1 MQLAPTPE
9 AKAHEAPQGTPMT
22 DVTVA
27 NDEATQ
33 LRNKVVDQLKEDG
46 TIVSPAVEAAMRK
59 VPRHLAVPEAS
70 LSNAYSTYNAVIT
83 QEDEHGNHTSSVS
96 APQIQ
101 AMQLEQAGIRP
112 GDNVLEIGTNGPNAA
127 YLAELVGPTGQVTTV
142 DIDPAPADRAKRF
155 LTETGYASVNV
166 VVADAENGLP
176 EHAPYDAIVVT
187 VGAWD
192 IPPAWIDQLKDDGRL
207 VVPLRING
215 LTRTYGFVRQADHL
229 VATSAH
235 VCGFVA
241 AQGAGS
247 HKQQVMQL
255 PGEEGVTLRFDEGL
269 PANPSLLDG
278 VLNSAR
284 AETWT
289 GVTVASQEP
298 IGTLQ
303 MYLST
308 QVPKFCFMSTNP
320 ELTTGK
326 IGPTGNSW
334 SMVAIDGP
342 HFAYTVVRRDTEKKT
357 AEYGVHAFGPDA
369 AEFAER
375 IADILRTWSEKVR
388 GADGPRI
395 AVYPAG
401 TPDDRITGD
410 RIIDKKHSRISI
422 SWPTV

>member
-1 MQLAPTPE
+1 
-9 AKAHEAPQGTPMT
+9 MT
-22 DVTVA
+22 ELP
-27 NDEATQ
+27 DENHATE

-46 TIVSPAVEAAMRK
+46 TIVSPGVEAAMRK

-70 LSNAYSTYNAVIT
+70 LDDAYSTYNAVIT
-83 QEDEHGNHTSSVS
+83 QKDEHGNHTSSVS

-127 YLAELVGPTGQVTTV
+127 YLAELVGPSGQVTTV
-142 DIDPAPADRAKRF
+142 DIDPAPADRARRF
-155 LTETGYASVNV
+155 LSETGYTNVNV
-166 VVADAENGLP
+166 VVADAEDGVAKF
-176 EHAPYDAIVVT
+176 APYDAIVVT
-187 VGAWD
+187 LGAWD
-192 IPPAWIDQLKDDGRL
+192 LPPAWIDQFGDEGRL

-215 LTRTYGFVRQADHL
+215 LTRTYGFIRQADHL
-229 VATSAH
+229 IATSAY

-247 HKQQVMQL
+247 HRQQVMKL
-255 PGEEGVTLRFDEGL
+255 PGEEDITLRFDEG
-269 PANPSLLDG
+269 PPGDPSLLDN

-298 IGTLQ
+298 IGSLQ
-303 MYLST
+303 MYLAA
-308 QVPKFCFMSTNP
+308 QVPTFCFMSTNP
-320 ELTTGK
+320 EQTTGK

-342 HFAYTVVRRDTEKKT
+342 HFAYTVVRRDAEKKT

-369 AEFAER
+369 TEFAER
-375 IADILRTWSEKVR
+375 IADIFRTWSERLR
-388 GADGPRI
+388 GTNGPRI

-422 SWPTV
+422 SWPTAWALLPMLLVIATDTSS

>member
-1 MQLAPTPE
+1 
-9 AKAHEAPQGTPMT
+9 MT
-22 DVTVA
+22 DVTVDP
-27 NDEATQ
+27 DEATR

-70 LSNAYSTYNAVIT
+70 LSDAYSTYNAVIT
-83 QEDEHGNHTSSVS
+83 QEDEDGNHTSSVS

-142 DIDPAPADRAKRF
+142 DIDPAPADRARRF
-155 LTETGYASVNV
+155 LAETGYTNVNV
-166 VVADAENGLP
+166 VVADAEDGVA
-176 EHAPYDAIVVT
+176 ESAPYDAIVVT
-187 VGAWD
+187 LGAWD

-215 LTRTYGFVRQADHL
+215 LTRTYGFIRRADHL

-241 AQGAGS
+241 VQGAGS
-247 HKQQVMQL
+247 HTQQVMQL

-284 AETWT
+284 AEAWT

-308 QVPKFCFMSTNP
+308 QVETFCFMSTSP
-320 ELTTGK
+320 ESATGK

-375 IADILRTWSEKVR
+375 IADIFRTWGEKLR
-388 GADGPRI
+388 GTDGPRI

-401 TPDDRITGD
+401 TPDDLITGD
-410 RIIDKKHSRISI
+410 RVVDKRHSRISI

>member
-1 MQLAPTPE
+1 MSELP
-9 AKAHEAPQGTPMT
+9 
-22 DVTVA
+22 
-27 NDEATQ
+27 DENRATE
-33 LRNKVVDQLKEDG
+33 LRNKAVDQLKEDG
-46 TIVSPAVEAAMRK
+46 TIVSPRVEAAMRQ

-70 LSNAYSTYNAVIT
+70 LDEAYGTYNAVIT
-83 QEDEHGNHTSSVS
+83 QEDGHGNHTSSVS

-142 DIDPAPADRAKRF
+142 DIDPAPAERARRF
-155 LTETGYASVNV
+155 LAETGYTNVNV
-166 VVADAENGLP
+166 VVADAEDGVAKS
-176 EHAPYDAIVVT
+176 APYDAIVVT
-187 VGAWD
+187 FGAWD
-192 IPPAWIDQLKDDGRL
+192 IPPAWTDQLKDDGRL

-215 LTRTYGFVRQADHL
+215 LTRTYGFVRQAGHL

-247 HKQQVMQL
+247 HAQQVMQL
-255 PGEEGVTLRFDEGL
+255 PGVEGVTLRFDEGL
-269 PANPSLLDG
+269 PANLALLDG
-278 VLNSAR
+278 VLDSAR

-289 GVTVASQEP
+289 GVSVASQEP

-308 QVPKFCFMSTNP
+308 QVPAFCLMSTSP
-320 ELTTGK
+320 ESATGT

-375 IADILRTWSEKVR
+375 IAGVLRAWGEKVR
-388 GADGPRI
+388 GTDGPRI

-401 TPDDRITGD
+401 TPDDLITGD
-410 RIIDKKHSRISI
+410 RIIDKKHSRISV
-422 SWPTV
+422 SWPAP

>member
-1 MQLAPTPE
+1 MNDA
-9 AKAHEAPQGTPMT
+9 
-22 DVTVA
+22 TVA
-27 NDEATQ
+27 SDEAMR
-33 LRNKVVDQLKEDG
+33 LRNKTVDQLKSDG
-46 TIVSPAVEAAMRK
+46 VIVSPGVEAAMRK

-70 LSNAYSTYNAVIT
+70 LDDAYSPYNAVIT

-112 GDNVLEIGTNGPNAA
+112 GDTVLEIGTSGPNAA

-155 LTETGYASVNV
+155 LGETGYTNVNV
-166 VVADAENGLP
+166 VVADAENGVAKF
-176 EHAPYDAIVVT
+176 APYDAIVVT
-187 VGAWD
+187 LGAWD

-215 LTRTYGFVRQADHL
+215 LTRTYEFVRQADHL

-247 HKQQVMQL
+247 HTQQVMQL

-278 VLNSAR
+278 VLNTPR

-308 QVPKFCFMSTNP
+308 QVPTYCFMSTNG
-320 ELTTGK
+320 LTSGK
-326 IGPTGNSW
+326 IGPTGSSW

-357 AEYGVHAFGPDA
+357 AEYGVHAFGPEA

-375 IADILRTWSEKVR
+375 IAGILRTWGERIRGSE
-388 GADGPRI
+388 GPRI

-410 RIIDKKHSRISI
+410 RIIPKRHSRISI
-422 SWPTV
+422 SWPAV

>member
-1 MQLAPTPE
+1 
-9 AKAHEAPQGTPMT
+9 MT

-27 NDEATQ
+27 PDEATR

-70 LSNAYSTYNAVIT
+70 LEDAYSTYNAVIT
-83 QEDEHGNHTSSVS
+83 KEDEHGNHTSSVS

-142 DIDPAPADRAKRF
+142 DIDPAPADRAQRF
-155 LTETGYASVNV
+155 LTETGYTGVNV

-207 VVPLRING
+207 VVPLRINS
-215 LTRTYGFVRQADHL
+215 LTRTYGFIRQADHL

-247 HKQQVMQL
+247 HAQQVMQF

-308 QVPKFCFMSTNP
+308 QVPTYCFMSTNP
-320 ELTTGK
+320 DLTAGK
-326 IGPTGNSW
+326 IGPTGSGW

-342 HFAYTVVRRDTEKKT
+342 HFAYTVVRRDTERKT
-357 AEYGVHAFGPDA
+357 AEYGIHAFGPDA

-375 IADILRTWSEKVR
+375 IADIFRTWGEKVR

-410 RIIDKKHSRISI
+410 RIIDKRHSRISI